1 MRLLILGSKEYPMGS
16 NKGDDPSPSGGMEI
30 YIENLVKELE
40 NYPDLNITLITR
52 RFKGTKPFEKEK
64 NTEVIRVPFNR
75 GFYLRNPTFNLR
87 AFFKALKLG
96 FDVVIT
102 NGDIANI
109 LGLFLSRIK
118 RKPIIMVCHGKAS
131 EQPQYNLLLKFIFR
145 IIEKSAYPH
154 ANVIITH
161 SPHQIKRL
169 AKTYDIV
176 LPGLERERLE
186 KVNKDT
192 VKSIKT
198 QYKTESKSVILF
210 TGRLVKV
217 KGLEYLIKALPM
229 VKSDYVCFIV
239 GDGPSRKEYQNLA
252 KELGVNAVFT
262 GFRKDVQ
269 NFLSFADVFVLPS
282 VGGESLNYSMLEAA
296 YMKVPIVVS
305 DLNILPDDCGIIVPK
320 RDEKAIA
327 NAINEILQSEKS
339 RKQMT
344 ENAYEYTK
352 KFSWKTAGE
361 KYYKIIKRFE
371 R

>member
-30 YIENLVKELE
+30 YIEKLVKELE
-40 NYPDLNITLITR
+40 NYPDLNIKLITR
-52 RFKGTKPFEKEK
+52 RFKGTRPLEKGK
-64 NTEVIRVPFNR
+64 NTEVFRVPFNR

-87 AFFKALKLG
+87 AFFKALKID
-96 FDVVIT
+96 FDLIIT

-109 LGLFLSRIK
+109 LGLLLSRIK
-118 RKPIIMVCHGKAS
+118 RKPIIMVCHGIAS
-131 EQPQYNLLLKFIFR
+131 EQPQYNLLLRFLFR
-145 IIEKSAYPH
+145 IMEKSAYSK
-154 ANVIITH
+154 ADAVITH
-161 SPHQIKRL
+161 SPHQVKRL
-169 AKTYDIV
+169 AKRYDIV
-176 LPGLERERLE
+176 LPGLDKDRLE

-192 VKSIKT
+192 VKSIKN
-198 QYKTESKSVILF
+198 QYKTENKRVILF

-217 KGLEYLIKALPM
+217 KGVEYLLKALPM
-229 VKSDYVCFIV
+229 IKSDYICFIV
-239 GDGPSRKEYQNLA
+239 GDGPSKKEYQTLA
-252 KELGVNAVFT
+252 KELRLNAVFT

-269 NFLSFADVFVLPS
+269 NFLSLSDVFVLPS

-305 DLNILPDDCGIIVPK
+305 DLKILPPDCGIIVPK
-320 RDEKAIA
+320 RDEKSIA
-327 NAINEILQSEKS
+327 GAINEISENEKV
-339 RKQMT
+339 RKQIT

-352 KFSWKTAGE
+352 KFNWKAAGE